1 MLEVVS
7 LDEAFYY
14 YFTGPAS
21 NSVETLVKLIESGMC
36 VARMNFSHGDHEVCD
51 IIMYVNA
58 IVICSMP
65 TVSCQHRCQC
75 AQGCPSGP

>member
-51 IIMYVNA
+51 IIM
-58 IVICSMP
+58 
-65 TVSCQHRCQC
+65 
-75 AQGCPSGP
+75 